1 MKTYT
6 LTICGLDRELPL
18 VHISKKTLLA
28 NFTFLGDVELV
39 DCLADRL
46 ASKLKNSGVDYL
58 VCPHVKVV
66 PLVHGVAKRLGHK
79 RFVVCRKSVKPYMT
93 SPVILKPLPHFP
105 KHVQPMVTNGSDA
118 EVLKG
123 KKVII
128 IDDVVSTGITM
139 QMATKLMA
147 MVGATVIEC
156 VAVMKQGDS
165 LLKNID
171 HLTYLQKLPIFT
183 IDPAWRG

>member
-6 LTICGLDRELPL
+6 LTICGLTRKLPL

-28 NFTFLGDVELV
+28 NFTFLGDIELV
-39 DCLADRL
+39 DCLADTL
-46 ASKLKNSGVDYL
+46 AGKLKKSRVEYL

-79 RFVVCRKSVKPYMT
+79 RFIVCRKSVKPYMN

-105 KHVQPMVTNGSDA
+105 KHVQPMVINGSDA
-118 EVLKG
+118 ELLKR
-123 KKVII
+123 KKVVI

-139 QMATKLMA
+139 RMTQKLMGTI
-147 MVGATVIEC
+147 GATVLKCI
-156 VAVMKQGDS
+156 AVIRQGDTP
-165 LLKNID
+165 LGNIEN
-171 HLTYLQKLPIFT
+171 LTYLHHLPIFS
-183 IDPAWRG
+183 IDSI